1 MTDFQSFML
10 TFCFSISVGTVIGNT
25 VVFIDV
31 LRDYI
36 KYRKRSRKDM

>member
-25 VVFIDV
+25 VIFIDV
-31 LRDYI
+31 LREYI
-36 KYRKRSRKDM
+36 KYRKHSRKDM